1 MHNLETSQCD
11 VSTEERESE
20 NSPALLFLLLC
31 FLFIALLYVFSCIN
45 IRKVN

>member
-20 NSPALLFLLLC
+20 NSPALLYKYSESGRVRGKSGKK
-31 FLFIALLYVFSCIN
+31 I
-45 IRKVN
+45 KK